1 MDIATIIIAFLMGAA
16 VTSILSFLIGYIKEL
31 TTNKDD
37 DIKVI
42 VERGGHTK
50 VMFNPTNE
58 EINQLLKVLKGDNPS
73 HSPTNQ

>member
-1 MDIATIIIAFLMGAA
+1 MDTATIIIAFLMGAA
-16 VTSILSFLIGYIKEL
+16 VTSILSFLIGYIKGL

-37 DIKVI
+37 DVKVI
-42 VERGGHTK
+42 VERGSHTQ

-58 EINQLLKVLKGDNPS
+58 EINQLLKMLKNDNQR

>member
-1 MDIATIIIAFLMGAA
+1 MDTATIIIAFLMGATA
-16 VTSILSFLIGYIKEL
+16 TSVLSFLISYTKEL

-42 VERGGHTK
+42 VERGGHTQ

-58 EINQLLKVLKGDNPS
+58 EINQLLKILKGDNQS